1 MRCRDLVVIAAIAG
15 ILFGCESESEGKPEV
30 TLKLGG
36 EFCAQY
42 ADSVK
47 NALMQVPG
55 VHSVDVQRKKGHA
68 VVTGDPHRMKPH
80 GLEEAVD
87 ELRGKGWYC
96 DAEVV
101 DDN

>member
-1 MRCRDLVVIAAIAG
+1 MMV
-15 ILFGCESESEGKPEV
+15 E
-30 TLKLGG
+30 LGAPPKG
-36 EFCAQY
+36 
-42 ADSVK
+42 
-47 NALMQVPG
+47 QVWL
-55 VHSVDVQRKKGHA
+55 HSVDVQRKKGHA